1 MTPFGWG
8 PNPEAL
14 PWADSPHTSRLRANG
29 TVLHVEVRGSGPA
42 VLLIHAGG
50 EDAEVWRPVA
60 ERLPDFTTVTY
71 DRRGTLR
78 SGRDDWPGGGSAQHA
93 DDAAAL
99 LEALGLRDVVVF
111 GGSSAG
117 IVALRLALRHAA
129 LVRRA
134 LVFEPGLF
142 RLVPGGE
149 AMQGPVNQAV
159 AEHLAS
165 APGDWSGAL
174 DAFRRTV
181 AANVGALLEPPKGND
196 WYAAREEI
204 DAEALVRDDIPVL
217 TRELVDEADLA
228 AASVD
233 IEFSYGTRS
242 NPVLRAIATHLA
254 AASGGM
260 PIAIDGVGHLLN
272 FYPEETAAYV
282 RSSAGGGPRGRRA
295 PAPPG

>member
-1 MTPFGWG
+1 M
-8 PNPEAL
+8 
-14 PWADSPHTSRLRANG
+14 PWADPPHTSRLKANG

-60 ERLPDFTTVTY
+60 ERLPGFTTVTY

-99 LEALGLRDVVVF
+99 LEALGLRDAVVF

-117 IVALRLALRHAA
+117 IVALRMALRHSAI
-129 LVRRA
+129 VRRA

-165 APGDWSGAL
+165 APGDWAGAL

-181 AANVGALLEPPKGND
+181 AASFGALLDPPKGCD
-196 WYAAREEI
+196 WYAAREEM
-204 DAEALVRDDIPVL
+204 DAEALVRDDIPIL
-217 TRELVDEADLA
+217 TREVVDDADLA

-233 IEFSYGTRS
+233 IGFSFGTRS
-242 NPVLRAIATHLA
+242 NPVFGEIAARLA
-254 AASGGM
+254 AAYGGM

-272 FYPEETAAYV
+272 FHPDEAATYI
-282 RSSAGGGPRGRRA
+282 RSSAESERRGRR
-295 PAPPG
+295 